1 MNTRVRIDLSQ
12 GIVEA
17 EGSEEFVRSVY
28 GDFKDRLEKIPA
40 PDARTLDDERTK
52 QKRRASVKSSA
63 GDPIDKTSRKPRS
76 KNPQIVGDLDL
87 SGKGVKLSLREF
99 YAQYQPANNFENNLV
114 FLYYL
119 KHELKLKAVGVDHVF
134 TCYRNIPS
142 LKVPKLDQSL
152 WDTKNRKGWIDTSS
166 LDDIQLNVPGI
177 NYLEHDMK
185 KAEAKKAEG
194 K

>member
-12 GIVEA
+12 GIIEA

-28 GDFKDRLEKIPA
+28 GDFKNRMNESPVRKE
-40 PDARTLDDERTK
+40 PDTDIERKKKT
-52 QKRRASVKSSA
+52 RRVSKASGGNIEA
-63 GDPIDKTSRKPRS
+63 RKPRP

-87 SGKGVKLSLREF
+87 SGKGGKVSLRDF
-99 YAQYQPANNFENNLV
+99 YAQYAPANNFENNLIFV
-114 FLYYL
+114 YYL
-119 KHELKLKAVGVDHVF
+119 KQELKMKTVGIDHVF

-152 WDTKNRKGWIDTSS
+152 WDTKNRKGWLDTSS
-166 LDDIQLNVPGI
+166 LEDIQLNVPGI

-185 KAEAKKAEG
+185 KAEKVKVTV